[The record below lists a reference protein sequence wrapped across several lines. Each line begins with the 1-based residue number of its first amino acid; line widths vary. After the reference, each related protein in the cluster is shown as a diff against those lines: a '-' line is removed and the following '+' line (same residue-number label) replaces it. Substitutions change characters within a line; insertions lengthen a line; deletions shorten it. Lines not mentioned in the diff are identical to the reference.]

1 MCHSQVT
8 AALFLIPGFLAL
20 RVHAQDTAQPPAQPA
35 TPAPVVLDNSGK
47 PMLLPFQCTDE
58 DIHAGGLSCTE
69 DEPCGVFLELTA
81 AAASPGGRIFAAGN
95 IHTEAVTLYS
105 VLLSTSDGG
114 QTWTEAYDRIR
125 SAGLDHIQFAG
136 PEKGLDKGLEKGWI
150 SGEELSPLPQNPF
163 LLVTTDGG
171 KTWTRRPILNDADE
185 NRFGTVHQFTFTA
198 DNVGSL
204 IVDRGLGSDD
214 SRYVLYESPNGG
226 DHWQIRQES
235 RKPLVLKAPPAVP
248 SDWRI
253 HVDAASKAFQVEK
266 RQGDRWTPIASF
278 LVRLNPCKPPKP
290 PENGEEKPDPAKPPI
305 KK

>member
-8 AALFLIPGFLAL
+8 AVLFLAAGFMAVQAPDTKSPG
-20 RVHAQDTAQPPAQPA
+20 QPA
-35 TPAPVVLDNSGK
+35 TAAPAVLQNNGK
-47 PMLLPFQCTDE
+47 PMLLPFQCTDD
-58 DIHAGGLSCTE
+58 DIHAGGLSCSE
-69 DEPCGVFLELTA
+69 EEPCGVFLELTA
-81 AAASPGGRIFAAGN
+81 VAVSAAGRVFAAGN

-136 PEKGLDKGLEKGWI
+136 PEKGSGQGWI

-163 LLVTTDGG
+163 LLVTTDFG
-171 KTWTRRPILNDADE
+171 KTWTRHAVLNEADE
-185 NRFGTVHQFTFTA
+185 NRFGTVQQFTFTV

-204 IVDRGLGSDD
+204 IVDRGSGSDD

-226 DHWQIRQES
+226 DNWQIKQES
-235 RKPLVLKAPPAVP
+235 KKPLALKTPPAVP
-248 SDWRI
+248 SEWRI
-253 HVDAASKAFQVEK
+253 HVDAVSKAFQIEK
-266 RQGDRWTPIASF
+266 RQGDRWMPIASF
-278 LVRLNPCKPPKP
+278 LVRLDPCKPPKP
-290 PENGEEKPDPAKPPI
+290 PENGEEKPDPVKPPV